1 MYLCDVL
8 GLPRRKARDDPYVG
22 KTVLINHGPWK
33 GYIGVVKEAN
43 ANIARVELHSKPKII
58 PVERNYLTILEYF
71 LFSFSSLLTHI
82 LKTHFSHCTNE

>member
-1 MYLCDVL
+1 LHRILD
-8 GLPRRKARDDPYVG
+8 LPRRKGRDDPYLG
-22 KTVLINHGPWK
+22 KTVSINRGPWK

-71 LFSFSSLLTHI
+71 IFIHFASC
-82 LKTHFSHCTNE
+82 THFENILFTVALI